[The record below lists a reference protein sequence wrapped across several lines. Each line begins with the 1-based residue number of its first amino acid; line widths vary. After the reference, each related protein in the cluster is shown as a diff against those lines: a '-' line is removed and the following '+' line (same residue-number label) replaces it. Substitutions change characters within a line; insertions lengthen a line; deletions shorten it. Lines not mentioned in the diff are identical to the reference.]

1 MCERKLLHRI
11 GGPGLVFLRAGFSH
25 SVSYCTC
32 TSRPHIYSTSQSRH
46 AQRKAKGGV
55 DFSSRQLSAARLHLP
70 PGQQKY

>member
-1 MCERKLLHRI
+1 MKGNYYSALW
-11 GGPGLVFLRAGFSH
+11 GPWPSLFARWLQSFCQLRRGH
-25 SVSYCTC
+25 TY
-32 TSRPHIYSTSQSRH
+32 TSASQSRH